1 VDQVAIVEASSP
13 NDLAAIATIDT
24 GFTATEMLAVETREG
39 GFALTIKAVD
49 RTVWKA
55 FPLDDVEQQWQ
66 VALVARVGSSTVG
79 FASGNHHRWN
89 RRLVISH
96 FYVDRKHRRKGVET
110 ALMNAMVA
118 RGRQLGADHLWIETS
133 NLNVPAV
140 AAYQQWG
147 FELCGLD
154 TAFYRATPA
163 RGEVAIFLSFSL

>member
-1 VDQVAIVEASSP
+1 
-13 NDLAAIATIDT
+13 
-24 GFTATEMLAVETREG
+24 
-39 GFALTIKAVD
+39 
-49 RTVWKA
+49 
-55 FPLDDVEQQWQ
+55 
-66 VALVARVGSSTVG
+66 
-79 FASGNHHRWN
+79 
-89 RRLVISH
+89 
-96 FYVDRKHRRKGVET
+96 
-110 ALMNAMVA
+110 MNAMVA